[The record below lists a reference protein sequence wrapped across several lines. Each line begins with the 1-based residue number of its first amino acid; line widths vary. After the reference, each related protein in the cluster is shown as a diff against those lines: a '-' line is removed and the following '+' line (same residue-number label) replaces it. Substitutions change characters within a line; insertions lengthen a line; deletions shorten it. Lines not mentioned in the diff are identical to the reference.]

1 MPTPAEKKAISDFLF
16 ENPKNIEVAY
26 LVYETWTSVRDEV
39 CKEIL
44 SQIFEHIKTA
54 RLFCHC
60 GADINFDFEYG
71 GDKRYSNCLWLYR
84 ESWVPNEATSAV
96 DHPRDSNRTAIL
108 LENASNGPNSWF
120 ISVRTPKTIGET
132 EDSGI
137 EGDGWL
143 QEELKR
149 VLGKS
154 DGKPESNLP
163 WWRYIRSDFRNWE
176 SLVPRL
182 DQERKDPD
190 GGEITHYFVDEF
202 VKVATKAIPVLNKIE
217 NFET

>member
-16 ENPKNIEVAY
+16 ENSKNIEVAY

-44 SQIFEHIKTA
+44 RQIFEHIKA
-54 RLFCHC
+54 DRFLCEC
-60 GADINFDFEYG
+60 GADINIDFEYG

-84 ESWVPNEATSAV
+84 ESWTPNEASSAV
-96 DHPRDSNRTAIL
+96 VHPRDSNCAAIL

-120 ISVRTPKTIGET
+120 ISVRTPKTISET
-132 EDSGI
+132 DDSGI
-137 EGDGWL
+137 EHDGWL

-154 DGKPESNLP
+154 DGKPELNLP

-176 SLVPRL
+176 SLVHRL
-182 DQERKDPD
+182 HQERQAPVD
-190 GGEITHYFVDEF
+190 GEITRYFVDEF
-202 VKVATKAIPVLNKIE
+202 VKVATKAIPVLDKVKKA
-217 NFET
+217 ET